1 VITEASPN
9 QLLSAAPPAR
19 KRRWNRLALRALAAL
34 FLCLLLLLW
43 YMGQFDGNV
52 RAVVP
57 GRVYRSAQL
66 TGGSFQAM
74 TARWAGNSLDSVL
87 GSDRIRTVINLRGGS
102 KADDWYRAERAICAR
117 RGITYIDVPFSAV
130 RMPPPAQLDR
140 LLAAFDSA
148 AYPILF
154 HCRGGADRSGLA
166 GVLYLHL
173 YQNVPLDEAEARQ
186 LTWRYGHLSW
196 GQARAMDRFFD
207 LYRQTNRGLDL
218 RQWIETAYPTLY
230 ARLPA
235 AEKAPA
241 PDVAP
246 ASPEPVAPQLRAGR
260 AVLQAR

>member
-1 VITEASPN
+1 MIVEASSN
-9 QLLSAAPPAR
+9 TLLDAARPTR
-19 KRRWNRLALRALAAL
+19 KRRRTRLALRTLAAL

-57 GRVYRSAQL
+57 GRVYRSGQL

-87 GSDRIRTVINLRGGS
+87 ESSRIRTVINLRGGS
-102 KADDWYRAERAICAR
+102 EADAWYRAERAICAR
-117 RGITYIDVPFSAV
+117 LGVTYIDVPFSAV
-130 RMPPPAQLDR
+130 RMPPPEKLDR
-140 LLAAFDSA
+140 LLTAFDSA
-148 AYPILF
+148 AYPVLF
-154 HCRGGADRSGLA
+154 HCRGGADRSGLT

-173 YQNVPLDEAEARQ
+173 YQKVPLDEAETRQ
-186 LTWRYGHLSW
+186 LTWRYGHIRW
-196 GQARAMDRFFD
+196 GQARAMNGFFD
-207 LYRQTNRGLDL
+207 LYRRTSRGLGL
-218 RQWIETAYPTLY
+218 RQWIETAYPSLY

-241 PDVAP
+241 SDVAP
-246 ASPEPVAPQLRAGR
+246 TTPEPLAQQPRAER